1 MQEEN
6 SCLYS
11 PPPGLCEEMQRPE
24 LPPRHSA
31 EDEEDNLGGNL
42 EMEPD
47 GQHTASTDPGKRT
60 KAYEAHLGG
69 ECSPCAYFW
78 QKSDGCRWGLECTYC
93 HLCDSDAMRR
103 WKKAKKQ
110 RKRAEAAESRLA
122 RRAAGAGKRE
132 IASQIKATPDQHLL
146 QTARDPSEPARV
158 YPELQYEA
166 IKTADVVPGIPFR
179 VVKAIDKLGAALEPI
194 VDIPS
199 PHTSKLG
206 AGRAGVVRDLNVPIV
221 ANRQTNRPLS
231 FAAMLPYLQY
241 LPESEPRKVIV
252 DMSYGNPMKIEL

>member
-1 MQEEN
+1 
-6 SCLYS
+6 
-11 PPPGLCEEMQRPE
+11 
-24 LPPRHSA
+24 
-31 EDEEDNLGGNL
+31 
-42 EMEPD
+42 
-47 GQHTASTDPGKRT
+47 
-60 KAYEAHLGG
+60 
-69 ECSPCAYFW
+69 
-78 QKSDGCRWGLECTYC
+78 
-93 HLCDSDAMRR
+93 MRR

-199 PHTSKLG
+199 TAPLAAKT
-206 AGRAGVVRDLNVPIV
+206 AGVVRDLNLSIV